1 MKRSRQFWPRALK
14 TRRRKEID
22 LPTVVGVSLSATSA
36 AFILKMSA
44 SISRENLEEILVNAS
59 KDKASHDLHYRRDSL
74 FTAGFPRADFFWKV
88 ISANTFRGYV
98 SPFQRC
104 IFWRDLT
111 RMSKYFSCDKILRR
125 LGTYRHFISDQASGE
140 WIELVTFPCMLVRRS
155 HHKFISAAITY
166 RN

>member
-1 MKRSRQFWPRALK
+1 MTFSGDMKRSQQFWPRALK

-98 SPFQRC
+98 SPF
-104 IFWRDLT
+104 RDVSFEET
-111 RMSKYFSCDKILRR
+111 
-125 LGTYRHFISDQASGE
+125 
-140 WIELVTFPCMLVRRS
+140 
-155 HHKFISAAITY
+155 
-166 RN
+166 